1 MGVEGQRQILH
12 VDMDAFYASVEQRD
26 DPALRGKP
34 VIVGGRSRRGVVA
47 AASYEV
53 RPFGVRSAMSMVEAL
68 QRCPEAIVVAPRMRH
83 YADVSAKVFD
93 IFHRFTPL
101 VEGLSFDEAFLDVTG
116 SQRLFGDG
124 VAIARQI
131 RAAIRDELSLTA
143 SAGVAP
149 AKFVAKVASDLDKP
163 DGLVVVAPEGVRE
176 FLAPLPIERMWGVGK
191 KAAARLRAHGFRTL
205 GDLATTPVESLEAV
219 LGSWGRSVHALARG
233 EDEREVVPDRD
244 AKSIGAEETFES
256 DLRTLEALERP
267 LLHQA
272 GRVAGRLS
280 RAGLRARCVTV
291 KLKYGD
297 HSTKTRQTRLPEP
310 VADTDSIYD
319 AARALLPRFPSV
331 ARGVRLTGVS
341 CSELHEGPAAP
352 TLFPDEKRA
361 RREQI
366 EALTGELRERF
377 GKAGL
382 TRGRLVGHR
391 SRGDD
396 D

>member
-1 MGVEGQRQILH
+1 MEERPQRQILH

-26 DPALRGKP
+26 DPTLAGKP

-53 RPFGVRSAMSMVEAL
+53 RKFGVRSAMSMVEAL
-68 QRCPEAIVVAPRMRH
+68 ERCPHAICVPVRMQR
-83 YADVSAKVFD
+83 YADVSEKVFD

-124 VAIARQI
+124 VAIAKQI
-131 RAAIRDELSLTA
+131 KAAIREELDLTG

-191 KAAARLRAHGFRTL
+191 KASAQLRARGFQTL
-205 GDLATTPVESLEAV
+205 GDLAATPVESLEAV

-233 EDEREVVPDRD
+233 DDDRPVVPDRD

-256 DLRTLEALERP
+256 DLRTAEELERP

-272 GRVAGRLS
+272 GRVAARLS
-280 RAGLRARCVTV
+280 RSDLRAGCVTV
-291 KLKYGD
+291 KLKYRD
-297 HSTKTRQTRLPEP
+297 HVLKTRQLRLPEP
-310 VADTDSIYD
+310 VNDTDSIYD
-319 AARALLPRFPSV
+319 AARSLLPRFPPIG
-331 ARGVRLTGVS
+331 RGVRLTGIS
-341 CSELHEGPAAP
+341 MSELHEGPAAP

-382 TRGRLVGHR
+382 TRGRLLGHR
-391 SRGDD
+391 SRSDD

>member
-1 MGVEGQRQILH
+1 MGARQIVH

-53 RPFGVRSAMSMVEAL
+53 RKFGVGSAMSMVEAL
-68 QRCPEAIVVAPRMRH
+68 RRCPDAIVVPPRMRH

-124 VAIARQI
+124 IAIARQI
-131 RAAIRDELSLTA
+131 KTAIREELELTA

-163 DGLVVVAPEGVRE
+163 DGLVVVAPESVRE

-191 KAAARLRAHGFRTL
+191 KASARLRSQGFQTI

-233 EDEREVVPDRD
+233 DDDRPVVPDRD

-256 DLRTLEALERP
+256 DLKTFEALERP

-272 GRVAGRLS
+272 GRVAARLS
-280 RAGLRARCVTV
+280 RAGLRAGTVTV
-291 KLKYGD
+291 KLKYRD
-297 HSTKTRQTRLPEP
+297 HASKTRQTRLPEP
-310 VADTDSIYD
+310 VSDTDSIYD
-319 AARALLPRFPSV
+319 AARALLPRFPSI
-331 ARGVRLTGVS
+331 ARGIRLTGIS
-341 CSELHEGPAAP
+341 CSDLHEGPAAP

-377 GKAGL
+377 GRKSL
-382 TRGRLVGHR
+382 TRGRLLDHQH
-391 SRGDD
+391 RGDD
-396 D
+396 DDD